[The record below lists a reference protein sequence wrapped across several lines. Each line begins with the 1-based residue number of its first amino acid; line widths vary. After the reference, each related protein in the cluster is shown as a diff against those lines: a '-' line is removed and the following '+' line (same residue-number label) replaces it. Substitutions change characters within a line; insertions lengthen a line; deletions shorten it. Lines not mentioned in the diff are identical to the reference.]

1 MTVQCKVLEPH
12 DVQAAKSHQEFALDI
27 LLGLSK
33 GPKALPSKYFY
44 DAEGNRLFQKIM
56 ALPEYYLTECEF
68 EIFRN
73 HGARIAEL
81 IGSSRFNLV
90 ELGAGDGQKT
100 RVLIEHFLGVNLV
113 FRYIPIDICEEAV
126 KELLQALEQYSP
138 TLHIEGLVSEYFIG
152 LKWLSNQVHDRNVV
166 LFLGSNIG
174 NFTHSE
180 ARVFL
185 YSLWNA
191 LNDGDCV
198 LIGFD
203 LKKDIRKLTM
213 AYNDSQGITAEFN
226 LNLLRRINRELGGN
240 FDLDQF
246 KYYSAYNVY
255 SGAVES
261 FLISLKQQTV
271 CIDIL
276 NQSFSFDAWE
286 PIHTESSHKYLV
298 SDIIGLAEETGYEI
312 TEQYYD
318 SRRYFVDSLW
328 QVRKNKVT

>member
-1 MTVQCKVLEPH
+1 MTVQYKVLKPH
-12 DVQAAKSHQEFALDI
+12 DVQAAQSHQEFALDV

-33 GPKALPSKYFY
+33 SPKALSCKYFY
-44 DAEGNRLFQKIM
+44 DAEGNGLFQKIM
-56 ALPEYYLTECEF
+56 ELPEYYLTECEF
-68 EIFRN
+68 EIFRDQR
-73 HGARIAEL
+73 ARIAEL

-100 RVLIEHFLGVNLV
+100 RVLIEHFLGVGLV
-113 FRYIPIDICEEAV
+113 FRYVPIDICEEAIE
-126 KELLQALEQYSP
+126 ELLQALGHYSP
-138 TLHIEGLVSEYFIG
+138 ALQIEGLVSEYFVG

-174 NFTHSE
+174 NFSHSE

-191 LNDGDCV
+191 LNDGDYV

-203 LKKDIRKLTM
+203 LKKDIRQLTM
-213 AYNDSQGITAEFN
+213 AYDDSQGITAEFN
-226 LNLLRRINRELGGN
+226 LNLLRRINRELGGD

-255 SGAVES
+255 SGAVDS
-261 FLISLKQQTV
+261 FLISQKQQTV
-271 CIDIL
+271 YIDML
-276 NQSFSFDAWE
+276 NQSFFFDAWE
-286 PIHTESSHKYLV
+286 PIHTESSHKYLT
-298 SDIIGLAEETGYEI
+298 SDIIDLARETGYEI

-328 QVRKNKVT
+328 QVRKNKAT

>member
-1 MTVQCKVLEPH
+1 MTVQWKVLEPE

-56 ALPEYYLTECEF
+56 ELPEYYLTECEF

-73 HGARIAEL
+73 HGVRISEF
-81 IGSSRFNLV
+81 IGSSPFNLV

-100 RVLIEHFLGVNLV
+100 RVLIEYFLGGDLV

-126 KELLQALEQYSP
+126 KELLEALEQYSP
-138 TLHIEGLVSEYFIG
+138 PLQVEGLVSEYFVG
-152 LKWLSNQVHDRNVV
+152 LKWLSNQVHDRNIV

-174 NFTHSE
+174 NFSRSE

-226 LNLLRRINRELGGN
+226 LNLLRRINRELGGH
-240 FDLDQF
+240 FDLGQF

-271 CIDIL
+271 RIDML
-276 NQSFSFDAWE
+276 NQSFSFNAWE
-286 PIHTESSHKYLV
+286 PIHTESSHKYLP
-298 SDIIGLAEETGYEI
+298 SDIIELAEETGYEI
-312 TEQYYD
+312 IEQYHD